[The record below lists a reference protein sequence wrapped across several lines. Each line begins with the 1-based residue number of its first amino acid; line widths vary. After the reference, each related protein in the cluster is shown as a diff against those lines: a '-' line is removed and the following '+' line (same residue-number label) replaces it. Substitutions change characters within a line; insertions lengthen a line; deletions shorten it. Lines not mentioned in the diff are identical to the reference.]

1 MYEKNIVSLYEILE
15 KEPKTPAEVENRE
28 KSLEKYEELVN
39 NWIKRHLKEIGK
51 IEKIFLN
58 YNSSRSMFNGIF
70 GYPSSGDIPYCGKE
84 SKESLEGLFLNFK
97 GSSKKLSIILR
108 DELLNIESSPSGIF
122 EGINKLFKVVNFKKE
137 DMLKAVDIIS
147 KLLKQSKNNVDKDYE
162 NLVKY
167 RNNYLGTTGSN
178 GGKDSELYLGLLCA
192 SFPAFVESMVYGE
205 KRGGKISSSNKMI
218 TKLKA
223 NAKHTVNRAI
233 FKKSVDDFCRDFD
246 INLKDTMSNKIQKI
260 YEKSNEC
267 RKKIISKYKDDI
279 EGKVSSE
286 KQNEKPES
294 TKPLPTPPQKPLP
307 IPPKNNA
314 QKSDGTSSSNDKS
327 KNHKKPLPSTPPQKP
342 LPQTPQKGDVRQK
355 SEPPQKPLPTPPKNS
370 EQTSDGISSSNDTH
384 RNRLSKLFGR
394 KRRKGNNAPNGK
406 SKNPSTSNDESK
418 NQKKRFSKLFGR
430 KRKKDNNVPNEEST
444 ISKISND
451 TSTSSPNNAHQKE
464 LKRAVERR
472 SQYIKPD
479 EISTES

>member
-370 EQTSDGISSSNDTH
+370 AQTSDGISSSNDTH
-384 RNRLSKLFGR
+384 KKRRSIFGKKQNDKSKKKLKDRLRNRLSKSLGR
-394 KRRKGNNAPNGK
+394 SSNGRSSK
-406 SKNPSTSNDESK
+406 S
-418 NQKKRFSKLFGR
+418 
-430 KRKKDNNVPNEEST
+430 
-444 ISKISND
+444 SND
-451 TSTSSPNNAHQKE
+451 TSTSSSNNAHQEE
-464 LKRAVERR
+464 LKRAVEHR
-472 SQYIKPD
+472 SQHIKPD

>member
-1 MYEKNIVSLYEILE
+1 MKNL
-15 KEPKTPAEVENRE
+15 TNVE
-28 KSLEKYEELVN
+28 
-39 NWIKRHLKEIGK
+39 
-51 IEKIFLN
+51 
-58 YNSSRSMFNGIF
+58 
-70 GYPSSGDIPYCGKE
+70 
-84 SKESLEGLFLNFK
+84 
-97 GSSKKLSIILR
+97 
-108 DELLNIESSPSGIF
+108 
-122 EGINKLFKVVNFKKE
+122 
-137 DMLKAVDIIS
+137 
-147 KLLKQSKNNVDKDYE
+147 
-162 NLVKY
+162 
-167 RNNYLGTTGSN
+167 
-178 GGKDSELYLGLLCA
+178 
-192 SFPAFVESMVYGE
+192 
-205 KRGGKISSSNKMI
+205 
-218 TKLKA
+218 
-223 NAKHTVNRAI
+223 
-233 FKKSVDDFCRDFD
+233 
-246 INLKDTMSNKIQKI
+246 
-260 YEKSNEC
+260 
-267 RKKIISKYKDDI
+267 KKIISKYKDDI